1 MAEPKDPL
9 HPVALL
15 RIIEYS
21 PPVEQQASPAALMR
35 MIDYI
40 IPEARQVS
48 PVATMLLILARREL
62 IPQLPACDGVVVPFR
77 RQ

>member
-9 HPVALL
+9 HPATPS
-15 RIIEYS
+15 RMSEYS
-21 PPVEQQASPAALMR
+21 PSGLQQVSPAALMR

-40 IPEARQVS
+40 IPEVRQVS

-62 IPQLPACDGVVVPFR
+62 IPQLPSCDGVVVPFK

>member
-9 HPVALL
+9 HPVTPL
-15 RIIEYS
+15 RMIEYS
-21 PPVEQQASPAALMR
+21 APGAQQVSPGALMR